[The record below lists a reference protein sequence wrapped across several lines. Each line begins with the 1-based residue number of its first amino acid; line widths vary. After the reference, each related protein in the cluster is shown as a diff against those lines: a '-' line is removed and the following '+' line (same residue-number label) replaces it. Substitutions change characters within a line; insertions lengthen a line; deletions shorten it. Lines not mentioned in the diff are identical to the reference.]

1 MVLTDAEKA
10 AMKELVAERK
20 RDSKRGKKDK
30 RAEGLADVLAK
41 IGEMPEPD
49 RSVAAQVHEI
59 VSATAP
65 DLVPRTWYG
74 MPAYT
79 NADGKVVV
87 FFKPATK
94 FGSRYN
100 TLGFE
105 DAANLDTGAMWPTSY
120 AITELTDAD
129 AKKIAT
135 LVKKAA
141 RP

>member
-20 RDSKRGKKDK
+20 RDSKPGKRDK

-41 IGEMPEPD
+41 IGEMPDVD
-49 RSVAAQVHEI
+49 RVIAQRVHEI
-59 VSATAP
+59 VTETAP

-87 FFKPATK
+87 FFKPSVK
-94 FGSRYN
+94 FGSRYS

-105 DAANLDTGAMWPTSY
+105 DAAHLDAGAMWPTSY
-120 AITELTDAD
+120 ALTEITDAD
-129 AKKIAT
+129 AKKIAA